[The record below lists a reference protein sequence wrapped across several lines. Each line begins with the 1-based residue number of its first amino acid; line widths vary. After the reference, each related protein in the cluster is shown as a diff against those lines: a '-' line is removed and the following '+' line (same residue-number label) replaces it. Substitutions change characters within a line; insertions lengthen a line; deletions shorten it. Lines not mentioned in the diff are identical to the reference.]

1 MSSLL
6 ASKQLKNSHSYRD
19 TQKIPLPSGKSED
32 ARGCVA
38 ETVFQSQP
46 RPLLIG
52 VLVGIILFL
61 TMMITLTYYYRHLS
75 NKEKEVMRNSLRRA
89 AHACSL
95 VVDADL
101 HEKLRD
107 PAQEQ
112 SSDYQEAVQKLREIK
127 LLMEG
132 PEHFQYVYTSI
143 LVGDRV
149 YFILDPTLPGDANQ
163 DGVEDHC
170 NIMQP
175 YTDASE
181 DLKKT
186 LREGRM
192 IISQKPCTD
201 AWGTF
206 ISGHTPLL
214 NDRNEVI
221 GALSVDMDLSF
232 YIDQLNEIRMHYFAG
247 LAVVFTVS
255 AFVGWFFYYHHKRI
269 RHTMLSLREATSA
282 AEAANRAKSRF
293 LSNMSHEIRT
303 PMNGIIGMADL
314 LATTRLSDEQRDY
327 AETIKQSADNL
338 MTLLSDI
345 LDYSQLES
353 GSLRMDFQPDS
364 IVDLVNEVL
373 QSFREK
379 ALQKGLRLCSQL
391 SADLPPCMMMDRR
404 RLRQVLVNL
413 VGNAIK
419 FTDKGEVGVLAM
431 RKVQA
436 DGSFGIL
443 LVVTDTGIGMTRSH
457 RLRLFEPFMQA
468 DSAPTRSKGGTGL
481 GLVLVGR
488 LTELMQGKIE
498 VKSTPGVGSSF
509 YVMLPLRECARE
521 TQGVTASDKKA
532 EIGGIRR
539 EGIILVLTPV
549 RSLSRLIQRLLE
561 KDGWQVCA
569 FDDLE
574 SAQREGLI
582 PEAVV
587 FDASMKEGS
596 VIDYYGRIQQVYPLA
611 LHISIDAGCSTS
623 ERETLQ
629 AMGLKGYWSRNPN
642 IMSIRGLSGRLDHAS
657 D

>member
-1 MSSLL
+1 MKNSQSDRDTEKSLL
-6 ASKQLKNSHSYRD
+6 PA
-19 TQKIPLPSGKSED
+19 GKSED
-32 ARGCVA
+32 SHECVDEA
-38 ETVFQSQP
+38 FFDSQP

-52 VLVGIILFL
+52 VLVGIVLFL

-75 NKEKEVMRNSLRRA
+75 YNEKEAMRNSLRRA
-89 AHACSL
+89 AHACSQ
-95 VVDADL
+95 VVDVDL

-112 SSDYQEAVQKLREIK
+112 SPDYQEAVQKLRGIK

-132 PEHFQYVYTSI
+132 PERFQYVYTSI

-149 YFILDPTLPGDANQ
+149 HFILDPTLPGDANQ

-170 NIMQP
+170 SIMQP
-175 YTDASE
+175 YDDASE

-192 IISQKPCTD
+192 YISQEPYTD

-206 ISGHTPLL
+206 MSGHTPLL

-232 YIDQLNEIRMHYFAG
+232 YMDQLDEIRTHYFAG
-247 LAVVFTVS
+247 LVVVFTVS
-255 AFVGWFFYYHHKRI
+255 AFVGWGFYYHQKRI
-269 RHTMLSLREATSA
+269 RYTMLSLREATSA

-364 IVDLVNEVL
+364 LVDLVSEVL

-379 ALQKGLRLCSQL
+379 ALQKGLRLRSQL

-413 VGNAIK
+413 LGNAIK
-419 FTDKGEVGVLAM
+419 FTEKGEVSVMAT
-431 RKVQA
+431 RKVRA
-436 DGSFGIL
+436 DGSPGIL

-468 DSAPTRSKGGTGL
+468 DSASTRSKGGTGL

-488 LTELMQGKIE
+488 FTELMQGKIDVE
-498 VKSTPGVGSSF
+498 STPGMGSSF
-509 YVMLPLRECARE
+509 YVMLPLQECERVP
-521 TQGVTASDKKA
+521 QGLTASDKKA
-532 EIGGIRR
+532 ETGVIRR

-561 KDGWQVCA
+561 KDGWQVRA
-569 FDDLE
+569 YEDLE
-574 SAQREGLI
+574 SAQSESLL

-587 FDASMKEGS
+587 FDASMREES
-596 VIDYYGRIQQVYPLA
+596 ITDYYERIQQAYPLA
-611 LHISIDAGCSTS
+611 LHICIDVGCSIR
-623 ERETLQ
+623 EREILQ
-629 AMGLKGYWSRNPN
+629 SMGLKGFWSRNPN
-642 IMSIRGLSGRLDHAS
+642 IISVRALSASLEHAPVREGS
-657 D
+657 DISN